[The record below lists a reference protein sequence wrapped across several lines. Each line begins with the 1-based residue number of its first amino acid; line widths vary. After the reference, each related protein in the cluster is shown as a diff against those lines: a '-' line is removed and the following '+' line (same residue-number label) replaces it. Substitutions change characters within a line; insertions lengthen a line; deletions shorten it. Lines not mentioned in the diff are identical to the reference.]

1 MIITLFFYIID
12 LYVENLKYGE
22 AVMSI
27 KKSLRLSLIL
37 LSALPIIFMTIL
49 IYIISYNKYMDL
61 AKDSAA
67 KLAEVYANGFSAQLD
82 VQIAEAEGLAAS
94 TQIQNIALESYNG
107 IVSGASPSHLSNVD
121 ELFEKKALYYTNYYM
136 YDINGY
142 LIASSDENANGDW
155 EEYMSVPVSEI
166 SETIIMN
173 SSNINK
179 DGNSIEIIAP
189 IKVKGTIVGII
200 RSNIPAEY
208 FGAFMPEAGSAFI
221 LSSDGE
227 YLFNYNNDDK
237 DKKIYDE
244 AKNIL
249 NQGTINGF
257 LSTNISSVRN
267 IYGYYR
273 ISSPNWLYV
282 IKQDGSEYQ
291 AIISTLPLIL
301 IITLAIILIIAIIIS
316 SFLVKKY
323 TDPIISLK
331 NDMRQAADG
340 DLDKRSDI
348 KEENEFGEL
357 AEMFNNMMEIISG
370 NYKEL
375 DKSKKILEE
384 NEIELKKNYA
394 YIEQLAYHDGLT
406 GLYNRVAFMKYSYD
420 IFNQEGAQLKRHAI
434 FFIDL
439 DNFKNVNDTLGHD
452 YGDLLLKQFSDQ
464 LKCLSNENDIVARTG
479 GDEFLVFK
487 SAYNNVDDL
496 KSFAQSIVDIVK
508 LPFDLE
514 GEKAHVSASIGVALF
529 PEHGLSINE
538 LIKNA
543 DLAMYS
549 AKTSGKNAYRFFD
562 SFMDYDFNRKNE
574 LDEMLTNV
582 IEKKEVYL
590 LYQPQVNMLSGEI
603 TGYEALM
610 RINSELLGFVSPE
623 EFIPIAE
630 DNGMINELGEWALY
644 EACMFN
650 NTIIKNGYGPYKVSV
665 NVSTSQLK
673 KDNFIDIIKS
683 IPAKTGMSL
692 KYLEIEITESVLMQ
706 SFEHNLKLIN
716 QIKELGVAIALD
728 DFGTGYSS
736 FNYLT
741 QLPIDTLKIDK
752 SFIDDICNNENDKYI
767 ANTIISL
774 AHQMNIAVV
783 AEGVESQEQL
793 EILQD
798 QLCDTLQGYLF
809 SKPITAS
816 ELAKI
821 ITANKTL
828 K

>member
-1 MIITLFFYIID
+1 
-12 LYVENLKYGE
+12 
-22 AVMSI
+22 MSI

-37 LSALPIIFMTIL
+37 LSALPIILMTIL
-49 IYIISYNKYMDL
+49 IYIISYTKYMDL

-67 KLAEVYANGFSAQLD
+67 KLAETYANGFSAQLD
-82 VQIAEAEGLAAS
+82 VQIAETEGLAKS

-107 IVSGASPSHLSNVD
+107 VVTGTSPSHLNLVD
-121 ELFEKKALYYTNYYM
+121 ELLEKKSIYYTDFYM

-142 LIASSDENANGDW
+142 LIASTDDNANGDW
-155 EEYMSVPVSEI
+155 TEYMTTPVSEI

-179 DGNSIEIIAP
+179 NYNSIEIIAP
-189 IKVKGTIVGII
+189 IKVKGTVVGII
-200 RSNIPAEY
+200 RSNIPADY
-208 FGAFMPEAGSAFI
+208 FGAFMPEAGSAFV
-221 LSSDGE
+221 LTSNGD
-227 YLFNYNNDDK
+227 YLFNNIGEENAELRE
-237 DKKIYDE
+237 E
-244 AKNIL
+244 ATDIL
-249 NQGTINGF
+249 NSNEVNGF

-267 IYGYYR
+267 IYGFYR
-273 ISSPNWLYV
+273 ISSQNWLYV

-291 AIISTLPLIL
+291 AIISTLPLTL
-301 IITLAIILIIAIIIS
+301 IITLSVILIIAIVIS

-331 NDMRQAADG
+331 NDMRKAADG
-340 DLDKRSDI
+340 DLDLRSDI
-348 KEENEFGEL
+348 REENEFGEL
-357 AEMFNNMMEIISG
+357 ADMFNDMMEIISG

-375 DKSKKILEE
+375 DESKKILEA

-406 GLYNRVAFMKYSYD
+406 GLYNRVAFMKYSYE
-420 IFNQEGAQLKRHAI
+420 IFTQEGAQLKRHAI

-452 YGDLLLKQFSDQ
+452 YGDMLLKQFSSTLQD
-464 LKCLSNENDIVARTG
+464 LANENDIVARTG

-487 SAYNNVDDL
+487 SAYANVDEL
-496 KSFAQSIVDIVK
+496 KKFAQAVVDIVNQ
-508 LPFDLE
+508 PFELE
-514 GEKAHVSASIGVALF
+514 DETAHVSASIGVALF

-543 DLAMYS
+543 DLAMYN
-549 AKTSGKNAYRFFD
+549 AKSSGKNAYKFFD
-562 SFMDYDFNRKNE
+562 SFMDYDFTRKNE
-574 LDEMLTNV
+574 LNDILASV

-590 LYQPQVNMLSGEI
+590 LYQPQVNILTGEI
-603 TGYEALM
+603 SGYEALM
-610 RINSELLGFVSPE
+610 RLNSELLGFVSPE

-650 NTIIKNGYGPYKVSV
+650 NTIIKNGYGPFKVSV
-665 NVSTSQLK
+665 NVSTSQLQK
-673 KDNFIDIIKS
+673 GNFIDIVKS

-692 KYLEIEITESVLMQ
+692 KHLEIEITESVLME
-706 SFEHNLKLIN
+706 SFEMNLKLIN

-752 SFIDDICNNENDKYI
+752 SFIDDICYNENDKYI

-783 AEGVESQEQL
+783 AEGVESMDQL

-809 SKPITAS
+809 SKPVTAS

-821 ITANKTL
+821 ITQHKTL

>member
-1 MIITLFFYIID
+1 
-12 LYVENLKYGE
+12 
-22 AVMSI
+22 MSI

-67 KLAEVYANGFSAQLD
+67 KLAEIYANGFSAQLD

-121 ELFEKKALYYTNYYM
+121 ELFEKKALYYTDYYM

-155 EEYMSVPVSEI
+155 EEYMSVPVTEI
-166 SETIIMN
+166 NETIIMN
-173 SSNINK
+173 ASNINK

-200 RSNIPAEY
+200 RSNIPADY

-227 YLFNYNNDDK
+227 YLFNYSNDDK
-237 DKKIYDE
+237 DKKLYDE

-273 ISSPNWLYV
+273 ISSQNWLYV

-291 AIISTLPLIL
+291 AIISTLPLTL

-331 NDMRQAADG
+331 NDMRKAADG

-375 DKSKKILEE
+375 DKSKKILEA
-384 NEIELKKNYA
+384 NEIELKKNYE

-420 IFNQEGAQLKRHAI
+420 VFNQEGAQLKRHAI

-452 YGDLLLKQFSDQ
+452 YGDLLLKQFSNQ
-464 LKCLSNENDIVARTG
+464 LKGLSKENDIVARTG

-487 SAYNNVDDL
+487 SAYDNVDEL
-496 KSFAQSIVDIVK
+496 KNFAQSVVDIVK

-752 SFIDDICNNENDKYI
+752 SFIDDICHNENDKYI

-783 AEGVESQEQL
+783 AEGVESMDQL

-821 ITANKTL
+821 ITQHKTL

>member
-1 MIITLFFYIID
+1 M
-12 LYVENLKYGE
+12 
-22 AVMSI
+22 
-27 KKSLRLSLIL
+27 SLIL

-49 IYIISYNKYMDL
+49 IYIISYNKYLEL
-61 AKDSAA
+61 AKDSASN
-67 KLAEVYANGFSAQLD
+67 LAEVYANGFSAQLD
-82 VQIAEAEGLAAS
+82 TQIAEAEGLASS
-94 TQIQNIALESYNG
+94 TQIQNIALGSYNG
-107 IVSGASPSHLSNVD
+107 IVSGTSPSHLTDVD
-121 ELFEKKALYYTNYYM
+121 ELLEKKSVYHINYYM

-142 LIASSDENANGDW
+142 LIASSDDEANGDW
-155 EEYMSVPVSEI
+155 EEYMSIPVTDI
-166 SETIIMN
+166 DQTIIMN

-179 DGNSIEIIAP
+179 DSNSIEIITP
-189 IKVKGTIVGII
+189 IKVKGTVVGII
-200 RSNIPAEY
+200 RSNIPAGY
-208 FGAFMPEAGSAFI
+208 FGAFMPDSGNAFI
-221 LSSDGE
+221 LNSDGE
-227 YLFNYNNDDK
+227 YLFNYKTDNDK
-237 DKKIYDE
+237 ELLDE
-244 AKNIL
+244 ANKIL
-249 NQGTINGF
+249 SDGKLNGF

-273 ISSPNWLYV
+273 ISDQNWLYV
-282 IKQDGSEYQ
+282 IKQDGTEYQ
-291 AIISTLPLIL
+291 TIISTLPITL
-301 IITLAIILIIAIIIS
+301 IITLSVILIIAIIIS
-316 SFLVKKY
+316 SFLVKRY

-331 NDMRQAADG
+331 NDMREAADG
-340 DLDKRSDI
+340 DLDKRSNI

-357 AEMFNNMMEIISG
+357 ADMFNNMMEIISG

-375 DKSKKILEE
+375 DESKKILEA

-406 GLYNRVAFMKYSYD
+406 GLYNRVAFMKYSYE

-452 YGDLLLKQFSDQ
+452 YGDLLLKQFSST
-464 LKCLSNENDIVARTG
+464 LKDLAKENDIVARTG

-487 SAYNNVDDL
+487 SSYESADEL
-496 KSFAQSIVDIVK
+496 KAFAQGVVDIVK
-508 LPFDLE
+508 QPFDLE
-514 GEKAHVSASIGVALF
+514 GETAHVSASIGVALF

-562 SFMDYDFNRKNE
+562 SFMDYDFSRKNE
-574 LDEMLTNV
+574 LNDILTSV

-590 LYQPQVNMLSGEI
+590 LYQPQVNILTGEI
-603 TGYEALM
+603 SGYEALM

-650 NTIIKNGYGPYKVSV
+650 NTIIKNGYGPFKVSV
-665 NVSTSQLK
+665 NVSTNQLK
-673 KDNFIDIIKS
+673 KENFIDIIKS

-706 SFEHNLKLIN
+706 SFEHNLQLIN

-752 SFIDDICNNENDKYI
+752 SFIDDICHNENDKYI
-767 ANTIISL
+767 ANTIIAL

-783 AEGVESQEQL
+783 AEGVESQDQL

-821 ITANKTL
+821 ITQHKKL

>member
-1 MIITLFFYIID
+1 
-12 LYVENLKYGE
+12 
-22 AVMSI
+22 MSI

-67 KLAEVYANGFSAQLD
+67 KLAEIYANGFSAQLD

-121 ELFEKKALYYTNYYM
+121 ELFEKKALYYTDYYM

-155 EEYMSVPVSEI
+155 AEYMSVPVTEI
-166 SETIIMN
+166 NETIIMN
-173 SSNINK
+173 ASNINK

-200 RSNIPAEY
+200 RSNIPADY

-227 YLFNYNNDDK
+227 YLFNYSNDDK
-237 DKKIYDE
+237 DKKLYDE

-273 ISSPNWLYV
+273 ISSQNWLYV

-291 AIISTLPLIL
+291 AIISTLPLTL

-331 NDMRQAADG
+331 NDMRKAADG

-752 SFIDDICNNENDKYI
+752 SFIDDICHNENDKYI

-783 AEGVESQEQL
+783 AEGVESMDQL

-821 ITANKTL
+821 ITQHKTL

>member
-1 MIITLFFYIID
+1 
-12 LYVENLKYGE
+12 
-22 AVMSI
+22 MSI

-37 LSALPIIFMTIL
+37 LSALPIILMTIL

-67 KLAEVYANGFSAQLD
+67 NLAEIYANGFSAQLD
-82 VQIAEAEGLAAS
+82 VQVAEAEGLASS

-107 IVSGASPSHLSNVD
+107 IVSGTSPSHLNNLD
-121 ELFEKKALYYTNYYM
+121 ELLEKKSVYYTNYYM

-142 LIASSDENANGDW
+142 LIASSDEEANGDW
-155 EEYMSVPVSEI
+155 EEYMSIPVSDI
-166 SETIIMN
+166 NETIIMN

-179 DGNSIEIIAP
+179 NGNSIEIIAP

-208 FGAFMPEAGSAFI
+208 FGAFMPASGTAFI
-221 LSSDGE
+221 LTSDGD
-227 YLFNYNNDDK
+227 YLFNYNNEETDK
-237 DKKIYDE
+237 ELYDE
-244 AKNIL
+244 AKKVL
-249 NQGTINGF
+249 NDGNSNGY

-267 IYGYYR
+267 IYGYYK
-273 ISSPNWLYV
+273 IPVQNWLYV

-291 AIISTLPLIL
+291 AIISTLPLTL
-301 IITLAIILIIAIIIS
+301 IITLSIILIIAIIIS
-316 SFLVKKY
+316 SFMVKRY

-331 NDMRQAADG
+331 NDMRKAADG
-340 DLDKRSDI
+340 DLDLRSDI
-348 KEENEFGEL
+348 DEENEFGEL
-357 AEMFNNMMEIISG
+357 ANMFNNMMEIISG

-375 DKSKKILEE
+375 DESKKILEA

-406 GLYNRVAFMKYSYD
+406 GLYNRVAFMKYSYE

-452 YGDLLLKQFSDQ
+452 YGDLLLKQFSST
-464 LKCLSNENDIVARTG
+464 LKGLANENDIVARTG

-487 SAYNNVDDL
+487 SSYASADEL
-496 KSFAQSIVDIVK
+496 KKFAQGVVDIVK
-508 LPFDLE
+508 QPFDLE
-514 GEKAHVSASIGVALF
+514 GETAHVSASIGVALF

-549 AKTSGKNAYRFFD
+549 AKTSGKNAYKFFD
-562 SFMDYDFNRKNE
+562 SFMDYDFSRKNE

-590 LYQPQVNMLSGEI
+590 LYQPQVNILTGEI
-603 TGYEALM
+603 SGYEALM

-650 NTIIKNGYGPYKVSV
+650 NTIIKNGYGPFKVSV
-665 NVSTSQLK
+665 NVSTNQLK

-692 KYLEIEITESVLMQ
+692 KHLEIEITESVLMQ
-706 SFEHNLKLIN
+706 SFEHNLQLIN

-752 SFIDDICNNENDKYI
+752 SFIDDICHNENDKYI

-821 ITANKTL
+821 ITQHKKL

>member
-1 MIITLFFYIID
+1 
-12 LYVENLKYGE
+12 
-22 AVMSI
+22 MSI

-67 KLAEVYANGFSAQLD
+67 KLAEIYANGFSAQLD

-121 ELFEKKALYYTNYYM
+121 ELFEKKALYYTDYYM

-155 EEYMSVPVSEI
+155 AEYMSVPVTEI
-166 SETIIMN
+166 NETIIMN
-173 SSNINK
+173 ASNINK

-200 RSNIPAEY
+200 RSNIPADY

-227 YLFNYNNDDK
+227 YLFNYSNDDK
-237 DKKIYDE
+237 DKKLYDE

-273 ISSPNWLYV
+273 ISSQNWLYV

-301 IITLAIILIIAIIIS
+301 IITLAFILIIAIIIS

-331 NDMRQAADG
+331 NDMRKAADG

-375 DKSKKILEE
+375 DKSKKILEA
-384 NEIELKKNYA
+384 NEIELKKNYE

-420 IFNQEGAQLKRHAI
+420 VFNQEGAQLKRHAI

-452 YGDLLLKQFSDQ
+452 YGDLLLKQFSNQ
-464 LKCLSNENDIVARTG
+464 LKGLSKENDIVARTG

-487 SAYNNVDDL
+487 SAYDNVDEL
-496 KSFAQSIVDIVK
+496 KNFAQSVVDIVK

-514 GEKAHVSASIGVALF
+514 GETAHVSASIGVALF

-549 AKTSGKNAYRFFD
+549 AKTSGKSAYRFFD

-673 KDNFIDIIKS
+673 NDNFIDIIKS

-821 ITANKTL
+821 ITVNKTL

>member
-1 MIITLFFYIID
+1 
-12 LYVENLKYGE
+12 
-22 AVMSI
+22 MSI

-37 LSALPIIFMTIL
+37 LSALPIILMTIL
-49 IYIISYNKYMDL
+49 IYIISYTKYMDL

-67 KLAEVYANGFSAQLD
+67 KLAETYANGFSAQLD
-82 VQIAEAEGLAAS
+82 VQIAETEGLAKS

-107 IVSGASPSHLSNVD
+107 VVTGASPSHLNLVD
-121 ELFEKKALYYTNYYM
+121 ELLEKKSIYYTDFYM

-142 LIASSDENANGDW
+142 LIASTDDNANGDW
-155 EEYMSVPVSEI
+155 TEYMTTPVSEI

-179 DGNSIEIIAP
+179 NYNSIEIIAP
-189 IKVKGTIVGII
+189 IKVKGTVVGII
-200 RSNIPAEY
+200 RSNIPADY
-208 FGAFMPEAGSAFI
+208 FGAFMPEAGSAFV
-221 LSSDGE
+221 LTSNGD
-227 YLFNYNNDDK
+227 YLFNNIGEENAELRE
-237 DKKIYDE
+237 E
-244 AKNIL
+244 ATDIL
-249 NQGTINGF
+249 NSNEVNGF

-267 IYGYYR
+267 IYGFYR
-273 ISSPNWLYV
+273 ISSQNWLYV

-291 AIISTLPLIL
+291 AIISTLPLTL
-301 IITLAIILIIAIIIS
+301 IITLSVILIIAIVIS

-331 NDMRQAADG
+331 NDMRKAADG
-340 DLDKRSDI
+340 DLDLRSDI
-348 KEENEFGEL
+348 REENEFGEL
-357 AEMFNNMMEIISG
+357 ADMFNDMMEIISG

-375 DKSKKILEE
+375 DESKKILEA

-406 GLYNRVAFMKYSYD
+406 GLYNRVAFMKYSYE
-420 IFNQEGAQLKRHAI
+420 IFTQEGAQLKRHAI

-452 YGDLLLKQFSDQ
+452 YGDMLLKQFSSTLQ
-464 LKCLSNENDIVARTG
+464 GLANENDIVARTG

-487 SAYNNVDDL
+487 SAYANVDEL
-496 KSFAQSIVDIVK
+496 KKFAQAVVDIVNQ
-508 LPFDLE
+508 PFELE
-514 GEKAHVSASIGVALF
+514 DETAHVSASIGVALF

-543 DLAMYS
+543 DLAMYN
-549 AKTSGKNAYRFFD
+549 AKSSGKNAYKFFD
-562 SFMDYDFNRKNE
+562 SFMDYDFTRKNE
-574 LDEMLTNV
+574 LNDILASV

-590 LYQPQVNMLSGEI
+590 LYQPQVNILTGEI
-603 TGYEALM
+603 SGYEALM
-610 RINSELLGFVSPE
+610 RLNSELLGFVSPE

-665 NVSTSQLK
+665 NVSTSQLQK
-673 KDNFIDIIKS
+673 GNFIDIVKS

-692 KYLEIEITESVLMQ
+692 KHLEIEITESVLME
-706 SFEHNLKLIN
+706 SFEMNLKLIN

-752 SFIDDICNNENDKYI
+752 SFIDDICYNENDKYI

-783 AEGVESQEQL
+783 AEGVESMDQL

-809 SKPITAS
+809 SKPVTAS

-821 ITANKTL
+821 ITQHKTL

>member
-1 MIITLFFYIID
+1 
-12 LYVENLKYGE
+12 
-22 AVMSI
+22 MSI

-37 LSALPIIFMTIL
+37 LSALPIILMTVL
-49 IYIISYNKYMDL
+49 IYIISYTKYMDL

-67 KLAEVYANGFSAQLD
+67 TLAKVYANGFSAQLD
-82 VQIAEAEGLAAS
+82 VQIAEAEGLANS

-107 IVSGASPSHLSNVD
+107 LVPGTTPSHLNLVD
-121 ELFEKKALYYTNYYM
+121 ELLQKKTIYSTDFYM

-142 LIASSDENANGDW
+142 LVASTDENAKGDW
-155 EEYMSVPVSEI
+155 EEYMTTPVSDI

-179 DGNSIEIIAP
+179 NTDSIEIIAP
-189 IKVKGTIVGII
+189 IKVKGTVVGII
-200 RSNIPAEY
+200 RSNIPIEY
-208 FGAFMPEAGSAFI
+208 FGAFMPAEGTAFI
-221 LSSDGE
+221 LTSDGD
-227 YLFNYNNDDK
+227 YLFNNSEADSELLE
-237 DKKIYDE
+237 E
-244 AKNIL
+244 AKEVL
-249 NQGTINGF
+249 ESGSANGF

-267 IYGYYR
+267 IYGFYR
-273 ISSPNWLYV
+273 IPTQNWLYV

-291 AIISTLPLIL
+291 AIISTLP
-301 IITLAIILIIAIIIS
+301 ITLVITLSIILIIAIIIS

-331 NDMRQAADG
+331 NDMRKAADG
-340 DLDKRSDI
+340 DLDLRSDI
-348 KEENEFGEL
+348 REENEFGEL
-357 AEMFNNMMEIISG
+357 ANMFNNMMEIISG

-375 DKSKKILEE
+375 DESKKILEA

-406 GLYNRVAFMKYSYD
+406 GLYNRVAFMKYSYEV
-420 IFNQEGAQLKRHAI
+420 FTQEGAQLKRHAI

-452 YGDLLLKQFSDQ
+452 YGDMLLKQFSNT
-464 LKCLSNENDIVARTG
+464 LKDLANENDIVARTG

-487 SAYNNVDDL
+487 SAYSNVDEL
-496 KSFAQSIVDIVK
+496 KKFAQSVVDIVNK
-508 LPFDLE
+508 PFELDDE
-514 GEKAHVSASIGVALF
+514 TAHVSASIGVALF

-543 DLAMYS
+543 DLAMYN
-549 AKTSGKNAYRFFD
+549 AKSSGKNAYKFFD
-562 SFMDYDFNRKNE
+562 SFMDYDFTRKNE
-574 LDEMLTNV
+574 LNEILSSV

-590 LYQPQVNMLSGEI
+590 LYQPQVNILTGEI

-610 RINSELLGFVSPE
+610 RLNSELLGFVSPE

-650 NTIIKNGYGPYKVSV
+650 NTIIKNGYGPFKVSV
-665 NVSTSQLK
+665 NVSTSQLQK
-673 KDNFIDIIKS
+673 GNFIEIVKS

-692 KYLEIEITESVLMQ
+692 KHLEIEITESVLME
-706 SFEHNLKLIN
+706 SFEMNLKLIN
-716 QIKELGVAIALD
+716 QIKDLGVAIALD

-752 SFIDDICNNENDKYI
+752 SFIDDICHNENDKYI

-783 AEGVESQEQL
+783 AEGVESMDQL

-809 SKPITAS
+809 SKPVTAS

-821 ITANKTL
+821 ITQHKTL

>member
-1 MIITLFFYIID
+1 
-12 LYVENLKYGE
+12 
-22 AVMSI
+22 MSI

-67 KLAEVYANGFSAQLD
+67 KLAEIYANGFSAQLD

-121 ELFEKKALYYTNYYM
+121 ELFEKKALYYTDYYM

-155 EEYMSVPVSEI
+155 EEYMSVPVTEI
-166 SETIIMN
+166 NETIIMN
-173 SSNINK
+173 ASNINK

-200 RSNIPAEY
+200 RSNIPADY

-227 YLFNYNNDDK
+227 YLFNYSNDDK
-237 DKKIYDE
+237 DKKLYDE

-273 ISSPNWLYV
+273 ISSQNWLYV

-291 AIISTLPLIL
+291 AIISTLPLTL

-331 NDMRQAADG
+331 NDMRKAADG

-752 SFIDDICNNENDKYI
+752 SFIDDVVTDGSTRTI
-767 ANTIISL
+767 AESIIDLSKKLGFDTI
-774 AHQMNIAVV
+774 
-783 AEGVESQEQL
+783 AEGVEQEVQYSL
-793 EILQD
+793 LKNIGCENIQGFYLGKPMKFEEIDALLD
-798 QLCDTLQGYLF
+798 
-809 SKPITAS
+809 
-816 ELAKI
+816 
-821 ITANKTL
+821 KTDV
-828 K
+828 KNS